1 MAIINRFG
9 GGGGVDESE
18 LTATPSDVLAPLK
31 FYGSGSDE
39 IQTGT
44 LSLTGTAPVGHVYQG
59 DTFYNTDA
67 KTKLVG
73 GMKVASLTS
82 FKVAAY
88 GGKTL
93 TFSWVNPRA
102 AAGRPW
108 GGAEIYYSTGSYKG
122 RSGTKMYTGIGSTST
137 QGATSTLNYT
147 MPAVNT
153 TYYFSLFPYVNTSLG
168 TLYGDELRATGA
180 TSAPQIITVTSTK
193 TVSVPSGY
201 SRVDIF
207 AVGGGAGGSMGYTTE
222 DSGGLSGHGGGSGY
236 TTTLLNVSVSVGS
249 NITCSIG
256 SGGVGVEGLRTNG
269 NSGIATTVSYGG
281 RTIVTA
287 NGGQAV
293 AWNSSGGFGGSGGGG
308 ASGWDANTGNKS
320 SAGTGG
326 TNGGNGNT
334 GYVEGGQGQGKTTR
348 AFGESSGTLYASGGS
363 GGGISDERLNAGGAV
378 TGGGGNGAYASIT
391 LAGSGTAGTG
401 SGGGGGD
408 PSYNNVTGTGG
419 SGLVLLRFH

>member
-207 AVGGGAGGSMGYTTE
+207 AVGGGAGGSMGYTIE

-256 SGGVGVEGLRTNG
+256 SGGVGVEDLRTNG

-293 AWNSSGGFGGSGGGG
+293 AWNGAGGFGGSGGGG
-308 ASGWDANTGNKS
+308 ASGWDADTGNKS

-378 TGGGGNGAYASIT
+378 TGGGGNGAYATIT

-408 PSYNNVTGTGG
+408 PSYGYVTGTGG